1 MRVSEREP
9 GDVAEL
15 ERRVRHE
22 RDALQR
28 DRYRAAAALAVGGAD
43 APAIAARLGRSRR
56 AVQAWAYA
64 YRDGGVD
71 ALRPGRSTGRPTK
84 LPRDR
89 EAAFAGR
96 IDAGPTDADGGVCTL
111 RGRDAVR
118 ILADEFGVTY
128 TLDGAYDLLHR
139 LGYSCLKPRPVHEDN
154 DPVAAAAFKACAPF
168 LSRPRRGRSAPRSAG
183 SARSS
188 WTRHGSASRGR

>member
-1 MRVSEREP
+1 MRVTERES

-15 ERRVRHE
+15 ERRTRDE

-28 DRYRAAAALAVGGAD
+28 DRYRSALMAIGGAE
-43 APAIAARLGRSRR
+43 AEQIAATVGRSRR

-64 YRDGGVD
+64 YRDGGVE
-71 ALRPGRSTGRPTK
+71 ALRPAKRKGRSPK
-84 LPRDR
+84 LPRDK
-89 EAAFAGR
+89 EEAFASR
-96 IDAGPTDADGGVCTL
+96 MDAGPAAAGQGVCTL

-118 ILADEFGVTY
+118 ILADEFKVAY

-139 LGYSCLKPRPVHEDN
+139 LGFSCLKPRPVHEDN

-168 LSRPRRGRSAPRSAG
+168 LSTP
-183 SARSS
+183 
-188 WTRHGSASRGR
+188 